1 MSIGTEKERRKVATM
16 EVMRI
21 KHFIWNALNGIAL
34 ESKEKNGFNAL
45 RTSCGTHCVQVVAT
59 FVNKNI

>member
-16 EVMRI
+16 EVMRM

-45 RTSCGTHCVQVVAT
+45 RTSCGHTQHL
-59 FVNKNI
+59 